1 MLKAST
7 SMSRSLDKRLDKQ
20 SDSQELLKAV
30 PTFAARIQSNNQIST
45 DNESEV
51 RKPSDSEKEEQTKAE
66 KNGLKPKAWKLVT
79 EEETNGDVIK
89 ESNGTTIQ
97 HTSSDS
103 PDNKASDK
111 LDSPTSSSTP
121 NDSSEMSSLS
131 ESPSLLHDDPKLKI
145 SNITATSIT
154 SEDESLSKMDASEH
168 NRMCKKRRWDEC
180 DQNENEDDG
189 STPTVYKPEGM
200 ILFYFNPCLQIM
212 YQNPKHNKD
221 RIDLSEFTVTDA
233 KEMHSFTNNLFL
245 HVVMALQNVLIFII
259 FISTIEHDEN
269 DKPRVEVQE
278 DLKVIERDFVQLR
291 DQLYRE
297 QIQELDKE
305 IAEIKQGVHPDQ
317 ISCMDEI
324 DKKRRKRSEI
334 TSSRK
339 RYQELHCQRQYEESE
354 YRTNRQFLSDR
365 YALKRHIL
373 DDLENRRFKLIRE
386 KNNLDDSSRIEYVAP
401 EQNYLKQL
409 QEQRLHILK
418 ELKYLQDNHGF
429 PADILFIRKKPLH
442 ADDIDEDFALMGIS
456 KETLVQVHDPSPL
469 STSPQIKYPDASP
482 SGDRFLHSGQFFKK
496 GDAVLVIDSTS
507 GRYTA
512 KFLAA
517 TDSEVVIQR
526 PDGSKTRLQMNLLK
540 EGKYQIHLKDSKES

>member
-7 SMSRSLDKRLDKQ
+7 SMSRPLDKRLDKQ
-20 SDSQELLKAV
+20 SDSQELFKAGS
-30 PTFAARIQSNNQIST
+30 TFAPRIQSNNQIST

-51 RKPSDSEKEEQTKAE
+51 RKLSDSEKEEQTKAE
-66 KNGLKPKAWKLVT
+66 KNGLKPKAWKPVA
-79 EEETNGDVIK
+79 EGETNGDVIK
-89 ESNGTTIQ
+89 ESNGTTI

-103 PDNKASDK
+103 PDNKISDK

-131 ESPSLLHDDPKLKI
+131 ESPSLLHDDPKHKI

-154 SEDESLSKMDASEH
+154 SEDESSSKMDALEN
-168 NRMCKKRRWDEC
+168 NRMCKKRRWDER

-189 STPTVYKPEGM
+189 STSTIYKPEGM
-200 ILFYFNPCLQIM
+200 ILFYFKPCLQLCIKI
-212 YQNPKHNKD
+212 QKHNKD
-221 RIDLSEFTVTDA
+221 RIDLSEFIVTDA
-233 KEMHSFTNNLFL
+233 KEMHSCASHN
-245 HVVMALQNVLIFII
+245 IFR
-259 FISTIEHDEN
+259 EHDEN

-278 DLKVIERDFVQLR
+278 DLKKIEIDFVQLR

-354 YRTNRQFLSDR
+354 YRTHRQFLSDR

-386 KNNLDDSSRIEYVAP
+386 KNNLDDSSRIEYLAP
-401 EQNYLKQL
+401 DQSYLKQL
-409 QEQRLHILK
+409 QDQRLHILK
-418 ELKYLQDNHGF
+418 ELKYLQDNH
-429 PADILFIRKKPLH
+429 DPLH
-442 ADDIDEDFALMGIS
+442 AVDIDEDFALMGIS
-456 KETLVQVHDPSPL
+456 KETFVQVRDLSPS
-469 STSPQIKYPDASP
+469 STSPQISTMPRPNISDNNNNPFLSQEYLDLSS
-482 SGDRFLHSGQFFKK
+482 SGDRFLHLGQSFKK

-512 KFLAA
+512 KFLVA

-540 EGKYQIHLKDSKES
+540 EGKYQIHLKDSK

>member
-1 MLKAST
+1 
-7 SMSRSLDKRLDKQ
+7 MSRSLDKRLDKQ
-20 SDSQELLKAV
+20 SDNQELFKTGS
-30 PTFAARIQSNNQIST
+30 TFPFEKEARAQSNSQIST

-51 RKPSDSEKEEQTKAE
+51 RKPDSDKEEQTKTE
-66 KNGLKPKAWKLVT
+66 KNGIKSKAWKVVAG
-79 EEETNGDVIK
+79 EETNGDVIK
-89 ESNGTTIQ
+89 ESNGTIQ
-97 HTSSDS
+97 HASSDS
-103 PDNKASDK
+103 PDNKTSDK

-145 SNITATSIT
+145 SNIITTSIT
-154 SEDESLSKMDASEH
+154 SEDESSSKMDASEN
-168 NRMCKKRRWDEC
+168 NRICKKRRWDER
-180 DQNENEDDG
+180 DQNGNEDDG
-189 STPTVYKPEGM
+189 STPTVYKPE
-200 ILFYFNPCLQIM
+200 
-212 YQNPKHNKD
+212 
-221 RIDLSEFTVTDA
+221 
-233 KEMHSFTNNLFL
+233 
-245 HVVMALQNVLIFII
+245 
-259 FISTIEHDEN
+259 EHDEN

-278 DLKVIERDFVQLR
+278 DLKMIERDFVQLR

-297 QIQELDKE
+297 QIQELEKE

-339 RYQELHCQRQYEESE
+339 RYQELHCQKQYEESE
-354 YRTNRQFLSDR
+354 YRTYRQYWSDR

-386 KNNLDDSSRIEYVAP
+386 KNNLDDSSRIEYLAP

-409 QEQRLHILK
+409 QDQKLHILK

-429 PADILFIRKKPLH
+429 PAAPSLEPLH
-442 ADDIDEDFALMGIS
+442 SGDIDEDFALMGIS
-456 KETLVQVHDPSPL
+456 KETLVQVHDPSPS
-469 STSPQIKYPDASP
+469 STSPQISTISRPNISDNNNNPFLSQECLDVC
-482 SGDRFLHSGQFFKK
+482 SLGDRFSHLGQSFKK

-507 GRYTA
+507 GQYAA
-512 KFLAA
+512 KFLFA

-526 PDGSKTRLQMNLLK
+526 PDGSKPRLQMNLLK
-540 EGKYQIHLKDSKES
+540 EGKYQIQLKDLKES